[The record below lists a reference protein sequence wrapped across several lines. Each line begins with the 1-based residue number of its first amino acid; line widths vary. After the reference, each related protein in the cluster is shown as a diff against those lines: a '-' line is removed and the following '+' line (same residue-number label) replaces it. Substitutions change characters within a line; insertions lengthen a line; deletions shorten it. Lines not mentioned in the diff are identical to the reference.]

1 MDTAIERKTKE
12 KIDSSYILLSQ
23 VKNRYSQKISA
34 TNYFIIACIHN
45 LCNMFTGRI
54 YRAQDLHNSMQE

>member
-23 VKNRYSQKISA
+23 VEKNIVNVKKFLLLTA
-34 TNYFIIACIHN
+34 
-45 LCNMFTGRI
+45 L
-54 YRAQDLHNSMQE
+54 